1 MRGAPKGNQNAH
13 TGRIWNAAIQ
23 RALAKRSK
31 GDMVKTLDKLA
42 EKLLIN
48 CDDGDMQALKELGD
62 RLDGKPAQ
70 AIDLEANVSG
80 TMKLVQATPQ
90 DERI

>member
-1 MRGAPKGNQNAH
+1 
-13 TGRIWNAAIQ
+13 
-23 RALAKRSK
+23 
-31 GDMVKTLDKLA
+31 MVKTLDSLA

-70 AIDLEANVSG
+70 AIAVSG
-80 TMKLVQATPQ
+80 DGEGGSIKSHITIEFVKPS
-90 DERI
+90 